1 MWSTA
6 YRFAMVWF
14 GLQRNRKPSLTTLP
28 DKNGNLVTLDT
39 SVNINTMKALL
50 SCTQNGP
57 CTSKRSGWWGSTSA
71 QQCSTMTRL
80 QLWLGL
86 KMREII
92 RGVYNTMTGLQSW
105 GDAAALIALCQ
116 PPTNLH
122 WETQGFT
129 QVKKHKMSNGNSSYY
144 FLKRT
149 IKKYENKFKINE
161 YVKYIEHQNQS
172 DCNGAV
178 SMIAVPPRI
187 LKKLVPLSSLSSKLS
202 QL

>member
-1 MWSTA
+1 MWSMA

-50 SCTQNGP
+50 SCTQNGR
-57 CTSKRSGWWGSTSA
+57 CTSKRSGWSSLA

-86 KMREII
+86 KMSEII
-92 RGVYNTMTGLQSW
+92 RGVFTTRWQDYK
-105 GDAAALIALCQ
+105 AALIALCQ

-129 QVKKHKMSNGNSSYY
+129 QVKKHKMSSGNSSYY

-161 YVKYIEHQNQS
+161 YVKYIEHQKQP

>member
-1 MWSTA
+1 MWSMA

-14 GLQRNRKPSLTTLP
+14 GLQRNRKPSLTTSS

-57 CTSKRSGWWGSTSA
+57 WTSKRSGWWGSTSA

-92 RGVYNTMTGLQSW
+92 RGVFTTRWQDYKAEVTPLPSLHCASHLQIFTERPKASHKKKNTKCPMEIRVT
-105 GDAAALIALCQ
+105 I
-116 PPTNLH
+116 
-122 WETQGFT
+122 F
-129 QVKKHKMSNGNSSYY
+129 SNAQLRNM
-144 FLKRT
+144 
-149 IKKYENKFKINE
+149 KI
-161 YVKYIEHQNQS
+161 
-172 DCNGAV
+172 
-178 SMIAVPPRI
+178 
-187 LKKLVPLSSLSSKLS
+187 SSKS
-202 QL
+202 MSTSST